1 MTSTF
6 DIDKFNK
13 FIDSANE
20 ALACDATCQQNKT
33 ASDLEQKYLDAK
45 SNLLSAP
52 SQVEQAAQDFITFTK
67 GTSGYQAYQEKQF
80 ELKADESAKTYSSKF
95 NQEVDKVQ
103 SEIKTYETLLQNYA
117 NVVDLREKYAKEV
130 IFFKNKLKTKSHE
143 VITNDRK
150 TYYEDQE
157 NDNLQYYF
165 YLLSAFYV
173 ILLIL
178 YLILSFTNSS
188 PFSWVIRIA
197 IFLFLVLYYFI
208 GTFLFG
214 KLVAVVSE
222 LVGFLP
228 ENVYTDLNDVS
239 HS

>member
-6 DIDKFNK
+6 DIDKFNN
-13 FIDSANE
+13 FINSANE

-45 SNLLSAP
+45 TNLLSAP

-67 GTSGYQAYQEKQF
+67 GTSGYQEYQEQQL
-80 ELKADESAKTYSSKF
+80 EMKAEESAKTYSSKF
-95 NQEVDKVQ
+95 NEEVDKVQ

-117 NVVDLREKYAKEV
+117 NVVDLKNKYAKET
-130 IFFKNKLKTKSHE
+130 IYLRNKLKTKSHE

-173 ILLIL
+173 LLLIL
-178 YLILSFTNSS
+178 YIILSFMYTS
-188 PFSWVIRIA
+188 PFSLMIRVI

-214 KLVAVVSE
+214 KLVAVVSK

-228 ENVYTDLNDVS
+228 QNVYTDLNDVS
-239 HS
+239 K

>member
-45 SNLLSAP
+45 TNLLSAP

-67 GTSGYQAYQEKQF
+67 GTSGYQEYKEQQLEM
-80 ELKADESAKTYSSKF
+80 KAEESAKTYSSKF
-95 NQEVDKVQ
+95 DEEVNKVQ
-103 SEIKTYETLLQNYA
+103 NEIKTYETLLQNYA
-117 NVVDLREKYAKEV
+117 NVVDLRNKYAKDT
-130 IFFKNKLKTKSHE
+130 ILLRNKFKTKSHE

-157 NDNLQYYF
+157 NENLQYYF
-165 YLLSAFYV
+165 YLLSTFY
-173 ILLIL
+173 IFLLIL
-178 YLILSFTNSS
+178 YLILSFTYNSPIS
-188 PFSWVIRIA
+188 LMIRIA
-197 IFLFLVLYYFI
+197 IFFCLVLYYFI
-208 GTFLFG
+208 GTFLLE
-214 KLVAVVSE
+214 KIVAVISK

-228 ENVYTDLNDVS
+228 ENVYTSV
-239 HS
+239 

>member
-45 SNLLSAP
+45 TNLLSAP

-67 GTSGYQAYQEKQF
+67 GTSGYQEYKEQQLEM
-80 ELKADESAKTYSSKF
+80 KAEESAKTYSSKF
-95 NQEVDKVQ
+95 DEEVDKVQ

-117 NVVDLREKYAKEV
+117 NVVDLKNKYAKDT
-130 IFFKNKLKTKSHE
+130 ISLRNKLKTKSHE

-173 ILLIL
+173 LLLIL
-178 YLILSFTNSS
+178 YVILSFIYTS
-188 PFSWVIRIA
+188 PVSLMIRVI

-214 KLVAVVSE
+214 KLVAVVSK

-228 ENVYTDLNDVS
+228 QNVYTDLNDVS
-239 HS
+239 K

>member
-6 DIDKFNK
+6 DIDKFNN
-13 FIDSANE
+13 FINSANE

-45 SNLLSAP
+45 TNLLSAP

-67 GTSGYQAYQEKQF
+67 GTSGYQEYQEQQL
-80 ELKADESAKTYSSKF
+80 EMKAEESAKTYSSKF
-95 NQEVDKVQ
+95 NEEVDKVQ
-103 SEIKTYETLLQNYA
+103 SEIKSYETLLQNYA
-117 NVVDLREKYAKEV
+117 NVVDLRNKYAKET
-130 IFFKNKLKTKSHE
+130 IYLRNKLKTKSHE

-165 YLLSAFYV
+165 YLLSAFY
-173 ILLIL
+173 ILLLIL
-178 YLILSFTNSS
+178 YVILSFMYTS
-188 PFSWVIRIA
+188 PFSWMIRIA

-214 KLVAVVSE
+214 KLVAVVSK

-228 ENVYTDLNDVS
+228 QNVYTDLNDVS
-239 HS
+239 K